1 MSDVGTASQA
11 AARPIGLLLVDDHP
25 AVLSGLADLFEAE
38 PGIEVLATAER
49 RDQALDIA
57 RRVKPEAAI
66 VDFHMANENG
76 LDLALALNFLTPP
89 PHVVIY
95 SAYPGPALVAAACV
109 AGACGVIAKHG
120 LVHELPDALR
130 AARLGRRTM
139 PTLSRT
145 DLSTLAERLHPQDAP
160 LLWMLWR
167 GLDTTEI
174 AASTGIDEA
183 ELQRRR
189 RRMIHALT
197 DRSHA
202 ALSAMRG
209 SALHY
214 SRRQGSG

>member
-1 MSDVGTASQA
+1 MIAPNEPAS
-11 AARPIGLLLVDDHP
+11 RPIGLLIVDDHP

-49 RDQALDIA
+49 RDQALDLA
-57 RRVKPEAAI
+57 RRVCPEAAI
-66 VDFHMANENG
+66 VDFHMASENG
-76 LDLALALNFLTPP
+76 LDLALSLDFLTPA

-139 PTLSRT
+139 PSLSRT
-145 DLSTLAERLHPQDAP
+145 DLSTLAERLDPQDAP

-167 GLDTTEI
+167 GLETAEI
-174 AASTGIDEA
+174 AASVGIEEE
-183 ELQRRR
+183 ELRRRR

-209 SALHY
+209 GALHY

>member
-1 MSDVGTASQA
+1 MSKVDTVPEQAS
-11 AARPIGLLLVDDHP
+11 RPIGLLLVDDHP
-25 AVLSGLADLFEAE
+25 AVLTGLADLFEAE
-38 PGIEVLATAER
+38 PGMEVLATAQR

-66 VDFHMANENG
+66 VDFHMASENG
-76 LDLALALNFLTPP
+76 LDLALALSFLTCP

-95 SAYPGPALVAAACV
+95 SAYPGPALVAAASV

-139 PTLSRT
+139 PALSRT
-145 DLSTLAERLHPQDAP
+145 DLSALSERLHPEDAP

-167 GLDTTEI
+167 GLDTAEI
-174 AASTGIDEA
+174 AVAASIDDA
-183 ELQRRR
+183 ELRRRR

-209 SALHY
+209 GALHY
-214 SRRQGSG
+214 SRRQGEG

>member
-1 MSDVGTASQA
+1 MSPA
-11 AARPIGLLLVDDHP
+11 ALPSESSARPIGLLVVDDHP
-25 AVLSGLADLFEAE
+25 AVLSGLADLFEGE

-49 RDQALDIA
+49 RDQALDLA
-57 RRVKPEAAI
+57 RRMRPEAAI
-66 VDFHMANENG
+66 VDFHMASENG
-76 LDLALALNFLTPP
+76 LDLALALNALEPP
-89 PHVVIY
+89 PSVVIY

-130 AARLGRRTM
+130 AARLGKRTM

-145 DLSTLAERLHPQDAP
+145 DLSALSERLDPEDAP

-167 GLDTTEI
+167 GLTRSEI
-174 AASTGIDEA
+174 AQSAGIDEP

-189 RRMIHALT
+189 GRMIHALT

-202 ALSAMRG
+202 TLSAMRG
-209 SALHY
+209 GALHY
-214 SRRQGSG
+214 SRRGGPG